1 MRKTAT
7 PVVPFLSG
15 AALSLV
21 VFLSLA
27 QKPAGPVDYEYQ
39 ILSNP
44 TEKEV
49 QEATDDGWE
58 YVGFLGQSTRG
69 PSIDQSLWRRPE
81 K

>member
-1 MRKTAT
+1 MRSTAR
-7 PVVPFLSG
+7 PAVPFVAGTALG
-15 AALSLV
+15 ALAVVAL
-21 VFLSLA
+21 A
-27 QKPAGPVDYEYQ
+27 ARPAPPVDYEYR

-44 TEKEV
+44 TEKDV
-49 QEATDDGWE
+49 ADVTDEGWE

>member
-1 MRKTAT
+1 MRSNRTSL
-7 PVVPFLSG
+7 VPFLSG
-15 AALSLV
+15 AALCAAI
-21 VFLSLA
+21 FLTMA
-27 QKPAGPVDYEYQ
+27 QKPAGPVDYEYR
-39 ILSNP
+39 ILTNP

-49 QEATDDGWE
+49 VEATDDGWE